1 VSSRLRA
8 SCRIY
13 HIVYIMACQVAHV
26 VVCLS
31 DPVEAV
37 RDLAQ
42 LFFVKLAERSNNP
55 VHNLLGDIIGTL
67 ARDRHAAPA
76 ATPPSS
82 SSSSSSGGEGA
93 AVVAAAKPKV
103 PPSL

>member
-1 VSSRLRA
+1 
-8 SCRIY
+8 
-13 HIVYIMACQVAHV
+13 M

-76 ATPPSS
+76 ATPSSSS

-103 PPSL
+103 PHSF

>member
-1 VSSRLRA
+1 
-8 SCRIY
+8 
-13 HIVYIMACQVAHV
+13 
-26 VVCLS
+26 
-31 DPVEAV
+31 VEAV

-76 ATPPSS
+76 ATPSS
-82 SSSSSSGGEGA
+82 SSSASSGGEGA

>member
-1 VSSRLRA
+1 
-8 SCRIY
+8 
-13 HIVYIMACQVAHV
+13 M

-76 ATPPSS
+76 ATPSS
-82 SSSSSSGGEGA
+82 SSSSSTTEGA

-103 PPSL
+103 PHSF

>member
-1 VSSRLRA
+1 MV
-8 SCRIY
+8 
-13 HIVYIMACQVAHV
+13 M
-26 VVCLS
+26 CLS

-67 ARDRHAAPA
+67 ARDRHAASA

-82 SSSSSSGGEGA
+82 SSASSSSSSSGGDGA

-103 PPSL
+103 PYSM